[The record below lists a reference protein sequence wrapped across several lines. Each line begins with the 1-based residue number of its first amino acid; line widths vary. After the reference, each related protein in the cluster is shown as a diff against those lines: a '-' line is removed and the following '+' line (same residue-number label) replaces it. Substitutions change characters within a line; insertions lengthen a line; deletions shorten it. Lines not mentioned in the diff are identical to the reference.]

1 MGQRHRQAEAAV
13 VVDVLTDQVHPARC
27 REHPERRP
35 SQVPLELAGHRVGE
49 GIGLSGV
56 EGLHDRNCRG
66 GGGCVT
72 FSGVVRWGC
81 MRRPIRTTL
90 GAAASA
96 ALATLLTVPAV
107 AAAPPPTAATGPAQV
122 QDFLANRLSTLGAT
136 GKATVLVHG
145 TDLTAAKQAVSATG
159 LATSTTFAKI
169 GVVVAR
175 GTKSQ
180 IQAVR
185 TQPGVTYLEGN
196 QPIAFTAE
204 TSNTATRG
212 DEALTSLTG
221 ADGTSLSGKGVS
233 VGLIDSGVDP
243 THPYLTERTAPR
255 SSSPTTRCSATR
267 SRPPARSSTSR
278 TAWTPTPVRRRSR
291 HPRRRHHRRPPD
303 HACGR
308 FVAARCRARREAGR
322 PLDRRGARHR
332 RRGLGAQLGAR
343 APRRS
348 LWRGSPGATCPPIK
362 VTNNSYGPTGGGE
375 FDPKSATVK
384 LQRALAAEGVMTVWA
399 NGNDGGD
406 GSENLSNPP
415 GQDPT
420 GGIVSVASYNDLGT
434 GTRDGEVSDFSSR
447 GRPVSTSTYPD
458 VSAPGD

>member
-1 MGQRHRQAEAAV
+1 MWRSSDWLLLQREPVVVAQRDRGVRRMGQRHRQAEAAV
-13 VVDVLTDQVHPARC
+13 VVDVLADQVHPARR
-27 REHPERRP
+27 REHPEGRP

-49 GIGLSGV
+49 VIGLSGV
-56 EGLHDRNCRG
+56 EGLHDRNCRW

-72 FSGVVRWGC
+72 FCGVGRWGC

-107 AAAPPPTAATGPAQV
+107 AAAPAPTAATGPAEV
-122 QDFLANRLSTLGAT
+122 QDFLADRLSTLGAT

-145 TDLTAAKQAVSATG
+145 TDLAAAKRAVSATG

-180 IQAVR
+180 IQAAR

-243 THPYLTERTAPR
+243 THPYLTERGRLLGRRLQQQGAL
-255 SSSPTTRCSATR
+255 
-267 SRPPARSSTSR
+267 RPVRGRLPGRQR
-278 TAWTPTPVRRRSR
+278 PEQRGHRHPVRRRSR
-291 HPRRRHHRRPPD
+291 HARRRHHRRPPD
-303 HACGR
+303 HAGGR
-308 FVAARCRARREAGR
+308 FVAARCGARREAGL
-322 PLDRRGARHR
+322 PVDRCGARHR
-332 RRGLGAQLGAR
+332 RRGLGPQLGAR

-348 LWRGSPGATCPPIK
+348 LWRRESPRRPA
-362 VTNNSYGPTGGGE
+362 
-375 FDPKSATVK
+375 
-384 LQRALAAEGVMTVWA
+384 R
-399 NGNDGGD
+399 
-406 GSENLSNPP
+406 
-415 GQDPT
+415 
-420 GGIVSVASYNDLGT
+420 
-434 GTRDGEVSDFSSR
+434 RSR
-447 GRPVSTSTYPD
+447 
-458 VSAPGD
+458 